1 MKLVTRCY
9 LCRVRKYSPVP
20 QEGTQSVP
28 GMFFMFLV
36 LFGDQR
42 FTRDLSVSV
51 SLNSFGLEPHL
62 RPVHIDAKAKVKA
75 KISFDVFRLFFK
87 SFACCLIFSLSLPL
101 SLLSIGPGW
110 TTNGSFTLY
119 GTGNGNGTRNGNGNG
134 TRNRNRTRN
143 RNGTGSDGLLYY
155 AVYCTLRYGMGQG
168 TRIGTNEFHTH
179 FPIPGNVPCPV
190 PVPDP
195 V

>member
-20 QEGTQSVP
+20 QEGTQSVR

-36 LFGDQR
+36 LFGGQR

-51 SLNSFGLEPHL
+51 SLNSFSFEPYL
-62 RPVHIDAKAKVKA
+62 RPVHIDAEAKVKA

-119 GTGNGNGTRNGNGNG
+119 GTGNGNGTRN
-134 TRNRNRTRN
+134 RNRTGYRRGVGNDELRYYAMYCTHYTKTGNGIGN
-143 RNGTGSDGLLYY
+143 RNGD
-155 AVYCTLRYGMGQG
+155 QW
-168 TRIGTNEFHTH
+168 
-179 FPIPGNVPCPV
+179 VP
-190 PVPDP
+190 
-195 V
+195 